1 MRTIQR
7 IQKGNENIIRNII
20 VCQNYAIFRLL
31 AMLKCEVTFWIFYS
45 LAEIIKRNQA
55 DGGMAKNLRREV
67 KGTAM
72 VV

>member
-1 MRTIQR
+1 MALLLFFIFKLLTMR
-7 IQKGNENIIRNII
+7 K
-20 VCQNYAIFRLL
+20 Y
-31 AMLKCEVTFWIFYS
+31 EVSFWIFYS

-55 DGGMAKNLRREV
+55 DGDKAKNLRREV

>member
-1 MRTIQR
+1 MALLLFFIFKLLTMR
-7 IQKGNENIIRNII
+7 K
-20 VCQNYAIFRLL
+20 Y
-31 AMLKCEVTFWIFYS
+31 EVSFWIFYS

-55 DGGMAKNLRREV
+55 DGDKANNLRREV

>member
-1 MRTIQR
+1 MALI
-7 IQKGNENIIRNII
+7 
-20 VCQNYAIFRLL
+20 LL
-31 AMLKCEVTFWIFYS
+31 FKLLTMLKYEVSFWIFYS

-55 DGGMAKNLRREV
+55 DGDTAKNTRREI